1 MFWRKQLSHQWIW
14 MKRKQVLSKIET
26 AIKNVSLHGE
36 MKGLIL
42 GENDPSYKHRY
53 RLAVEFWKE
62 ATGERVIEGNLEKIK
77 KDVKVNSRGRRLFSF
92 KILRHK
98 AIILN
103 SDASD
108 GKLMSVI
115 TSQGNSREANV
126 WLCHHDK
133 PE

>member
-1 MFWRKQLSHQWIW
+1 

-77 KDVKVNSRGRRLFSF
+77 KDVKVNSRRRRLFSF
-92 KILRHK
+92 KILKHK
-98 AIILN
+98 AIILMPVM
-103 SDASD
+103 APIP
-108 GKLMSVI
+108 KLMSVI
-115 TSQGNSREANV
+115 KTQGEQQRSQFLAMSP
-126 WLCHHDK
+126 W
-133 PE
+133 

>member
-1 MFWRKQLSHQWIW
+1 

-62 ATGERVIEGNLEKIK
+62 AAGESVIEGNWEKIK
-77 KDVKVNSRGRRLFSF
+77 KDVKVKLEEKKTFFIQDSKTQSDNSEF
-92 KILRHK
+92 
-98 AIILN
+98 
-103 SDASD
+103 
-108 GKLMSVI
+108 
-115 TSQGNSREANV
+115 
-126 WLCHHDK
+126 
-133 PE
+133 